1 MAGCRNASLVVLHGA
16 QSGAHFL
23 FFVHEGSE
31 RGRRNRTKLRV
42 MLGLELPEATGEDK
56 EWETL
61 INETTY
67 VKNDEKDLKFR

>member
-1 MAGCRNASLVVLHGA
+1 MYG
-16 QSGAHFL
+16 
-23 FFVHEGSE
+23 E

-67 VKNDEKDLKFR
+67 VKNNDKDLKFR